1 MPANSLLVS
10 ILERVF
16 CLGRV
21 LRVGPEMDFGAVEAV
36 DVPYRRR
43 FIRMLQ
49 KLPTGTLANTET
61 NNDVLF

>member
-21 LRVGPEMDFGAVEAV
+21 LRFGPEMDFVAVEAV
-36 DVPYRRR
+36 DVPYRR
-43 FIRMLQ
+43 FVRMLQ
-49 KLPTGTLANTET
+49 KLPTGTVASTET